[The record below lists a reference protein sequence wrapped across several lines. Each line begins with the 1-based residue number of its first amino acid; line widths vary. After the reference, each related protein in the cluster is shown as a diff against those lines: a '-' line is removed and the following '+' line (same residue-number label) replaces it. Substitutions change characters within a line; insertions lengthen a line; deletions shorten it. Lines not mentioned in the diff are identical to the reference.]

1 MSYINNKSEAAAI
14 VRAIDEGKLDGES
27 KAKAI
32 AALREFDRLNQP
44 STMTQQA
51 SAGAKSFNVG
61 YLADTLGAPVDGINA
76 LLSFVGLDSEAPM
89 GGSESI
95 KEALVAGGMG
105 YRDESELP
113 IDQRAIARGGRTV
126 GQIAGMAT
134 PIFSVASRVQPAQ
147 AVMQTVP
154 KVATTTSSPGRMAAV
169 KSGLGREASMM
180 RDTLSNVVKS
190 TARSPGKMA
199 AMEGTSALGAGTFR
213 AGAEAIDPGNEY
225 LGMAAELIGGVAGP
239 APLMQAGVRQTR
251 KIAENLTPSGRETA
265 ARKRVEEA
273 LQESGFLTKTDPE
286 LDERRLTGLADEL
299 KQAEDSGMTVA
310 QVVQDPMAR
319 EAFTKIENTLM
330 ASADELA
337 KQALETQNKNTVANF
352 NSKINK
358 LKGSSNP
365 LVVKE
370 AQQKRIDFFE
380 KNLAKRV
387 EIAEGKAGDAVNRV
401 LNKNAEDGINAS
413 AEARKIIDNEL
424 ELARKTETKLWGEID
439 KNVNATTTNTMRVFK
454 DMQDELLD
462 VENISN
468 PVQGWVSNLFK
479 RQKESQIV
487 NKKRGFKAVAQRLG
501 FQQPFLIQAK
511 ELFRARSRAL
521 ELARNERAKMNF
533 GDARRLQKISDA
545 ILDDLIQVTDV
556 TTIEARAFSKSLNEK
571 FNTKLINKLQDEDP
585 RLFLQG
591 AGGNSDAARAINFEA
606 LKKATQRTI
615 DTMEAPPATETL
627 NKMQKDFMESAAAS
641 IVDPST
647 GQVKAE
653 RLTNFIQKNQL
664 TLKEVGMLDDI
675 GNVEQQ
681 VKLAESLKNRAS
693 KGVSKLIK
701 EKKSLA
707 AQLAGGSDDL
717 SGIIKQKFNSN
728 FQAQA
733 FKDLARTV
741 KRTNNPE
748 ALEGLRHAIF
758 DELFDQAKVGKG
770 ELQGLISGN
779 KLDEILN
786 AKAGKKTVRQNLLD
800 SGLITPEQSASLTTI
815 SQKAKLFEDAVND
828 PTKMK
833 KLVNMGDGVM
843 DVVARAGGSAI
854 GSMMA
859 LAKSSPL
866 IMSALGARLG
876 KKIVTEVP
884 ALKLQ
889 GVLTEAAV
897 NPKLMRSLLQS
908 RPKAAKATDT
918 AIRGYLLQAGLL
930 QD

>member
-1 MSYINNKSEAAAI
+1 MSYINNKAEAAAV
-14 VRAIDEGKLDGES
+14 VRMIDDGAFDKES
-27 KAKAI
+27 EARAI
-32 AALREFDRLNQP
+32 AALREFDRLSQP

-51 SAGAKSFNVG
+51 SAGAKGFNVG
-61 YLADTLGAPVDGINA
+61 FLADTLGAPVDLVNFLVKSADTGLEA
-76 LLSFVGLDSEAPM
+76 LGVPEDFIQPSEAPM

-105 YRDESELP
+105 YRDEQELP
-113 IDQRAIARGGRTV
+113 IDQRALARGGRTV
-126 GQIAGMAT
+126 GQATGMAA
-134 PIFSVASRVQPAQ
+134 PVFGAASRVKPAQ
-147 AVMQTVP
+147 AAMQAVP
-154 KVATTTSSPGRMAAV
+154 KVATTASSPGKMAAV

-190 TARSPGKMA
+190 TASSPGKMA
-199 AMEGTSALGAGTFR
+199 AIEGTSALGAGTFR

-225 LGMAAELIGGVAGP
+225 LGMASELIGGVAGP

-251 KIAENLTPSGRETA
+251 KLAENLTPSGRETA

-330 ASADELA
+330 ASADDLA

-352 NSKINK
+352 NKKINK
-358 LKGSSNP
+358 LKGSGNP

-387 EIAEGKAGDAVNRV
+387 EIAEEKAGDAVNRV
-401 LNKNAEDGINAS
+401 LSKNAEDGINAS

-424 ELARKTETKLWGEID
+424 TLARKTEKQLWSQVD
-439 KNVNATTTNTMRVFK
+439 KSVRIPTSNLDVVKKFNQLRDDVPAEFRETLFPKEVNAFIKRV
-454 DMQDELLD
+454 
-462 VENISN
+462 
-468 PVQGWVSNLFK
+468 
-479 RQKESQIV
+479 ESQPEPIS
-487 NKKRGFKAVAQRLG
+487 
-501 FQQPFLIQAK
+501 AK
-511 ELFRARSRAL
+511 ELFNVRSR
-521 ELARNERAKMNF
+521 
-533 GDARRLQKISDA
+533 
-545 ILDDLIQVTDV
+545 ILDRQRSLTAQKEFDKAKPMKDIANSLLQDLEKVTDV
-556 TTIEARAFSKSLNEK
+556 TATEARAFSRSLNEK
-571 FNTKLINKLQDEDP
+571 FNTKLINKLQDLDP
-585 RLFLQG
+585 TLFLER
-591 AGGNSDAARAINFEA
+591 AKGGSDAARAVNFQA
-606 LKKATQRTI
+606 LKKATQRTV
-615 DTMEAPPATETL
+615 DTMEAPQATETL

-641 IVDPST
+641 VVDTST
-647 GQVKAE
+647 KQVKAKS
-653 RLTNFIQKNQL
+653 LSDFIQKNEL
-664 TLKEVGMLDDI
+664 TLKEIGMLDDI
-675 GNVEQQ
+675 GDVEQQ
-681 VKLAESLKNRAS
+681 LKLAESLKNRAS
-693 KGVSKLIK
+693 NGVSKLIEK
-701 EKKSLA
+701 KKSLA

-748 ALEGLRHAIF
+748 ALEGLRHAVF
-758 DELFDQAKVGKG
+758 DELFDQSKVGKG
-770 ELQGLISGN
+770 DLQGLISGN

-828 PTKMK
+828 PRKMQ
-833 KLVNMGDGVM
+833 KLVTMGDGVM
-843 DVVARAGGSAI
+843 DVLARAGGSAI

-866 IMSALGARLG
+866 IMSALGAKMGR
-876 KKIVTEVP
+876 KVVTEVP

-908 RPKAAKATDT
+908 RPKAAKATDI

>member
-1 MSYINNKSEAAAI
+1 
-14 VRAIDEGKLDGES
+14 
-27 KAKAI
+27 
-32 AALREFDRLNQP
+32 
-44 STMTQQA
+44 
-51 SAGAKSFNVG
+51 
-61 YLADTLGAPVDGINA
+61 
-76 LLSFVGLDSEAPM
+76 
-89 GGSESI
+89 
-95 KEALVAGGMG
+95 
-105 YRDESELP
+105 
-113 IDQRAIARGGRTV
+113 
-126 GQIAGMAT
+126 
-134 PIFSVASRVQPAQ
+134 
-147 AVMQTVP
+147 
-154 KVATTTSSPGRMAAV
+154 
-169 KSGLGREASMM
+169 
-180 RDTLSNVVKS
+180 
-190 TARSPGKMA
+190 
-199 AMEGTSALGAGTFR
+199 
-213 AGAEAIDPGNEY
+213 
-225 LGMAAELIGGVAGP
+225 
-239 APLMQAGVRQTR
+239 
-251 KIAENLTPSGRETA
+251 
-265 ARKRVEEA
+265 
-273 LQESGFLTKTDPE
+273 
-286 LDERRLTGLADEL
+286 
-299 KQAEDSGMTVA
+299 
-310 QVVQDPMAR
+310 
-319 EAFTKIENTLM
+319 
-330 ASADELA
+330 
-337 KQALETQNKNTVANF
+337 
-352 NSKINK
+352 
-358 LKGSSNP
+358 
-365 LVVKE
+365 
-370 AQQKRIDFFE
+370 
-380 KNLAKRV
+380 
-387 EIAEGKAGDAVNRV
+387 
-401 LNKNAEDGINAS
+401 
-413 AEARKIIDNEL
+413 
-424 ELARKTETKLWGEID
+424 
-439 KNVNATTTNTMRVFK
+439 
-454 DMQDELLD
+454 
-462 VENISN
+462 
-468 PVQGWVSNLFK
+468 
-479 RQKESQIV
+479 
-487 NKKRGFKAVAQRLG
+487 VAQRLG

-556 TTIEARAFSKSLNEK
+556 TTIEARSFSKSLNEK
-571 FNTKLINKLQDEDP
+571 FNTKLINKLQSEDP

-591 AGGNSDAARAINFEA
+591 ASGNSDAARAINFEA

-615 DTMEAPPATETL
+615 DTKEAPPATETL

-681 VKLAESLKNRAS
+681 VKLAETLKNTAS
-693 KGVSKLIK
+693 NGVSKLIK
-701 EKKSLA
+701 KKKSLA

-717 SGIIKQKFNSN
+717 SGIIKQKFDSN

-741 KRTNNPE
+741 KRTKNPE
-748 ALEGLRHAIF
+748 ALEGLRHAVF
-758 DELFDQAKVGKG
+758 DELFERAKVGKGDVGKG

-828 PTKMK
+828 PAKMK

>member
-1 MSYINNKSEAAAI
+1 MSYINNKAEAAAV
-14 VRAIDEGKLDGES
+14 VRMIDDGAFDKES
-27 KAKAI
+27 EARAI
-32 AALREFDRLNQP
+32 AALREFDRLSQP
-44 STMTQQA
+44 STMSQQA
-51 SAGAKSFNVG
+51 SAGAKGFNVG
-61 YLADTLGAPVDGINA
+61 FLADTLGAPVDLVNFLVKSADTGLEA
-76 LLSFVGLDSEAPM
+76 LGVPEDFIQPSEAPM

-105 YRDESELP
+105 YRDEQELP
-113 IDQRAIARGGRTV
+113 IDQRALARGGRTV
-126 GQIAGMAT
+126 GQATGMAA
-134 PIFSVASRVQPAQ
+134 PVFGAASRVKPAQ
-147 AVMQTVP
+147 AAMQAVP
-154 KVATTTSSPGRMAAV
+154 KVATTASSPGKMAAV

-190 TARSPGKMA
+190 TASSPGKMA
-199 AMEGTSALGAGTFR
+199 AIEGTSALGAGTFR

-225 LGMAAELIGGVAGP
+225 LGMASELIGGVAGP

-251 KIAENLTPSGRETA
+251 KLAENLTPSGRETA

-299 KQAEDSGMTVA
+299 KQAEESGMTVA

-330 ASADELA
+330 ASADDLA

-352 NSKINK
+352 NKKINK

-387 EIAEGKAGDAVNRV
+387 EIAEEKAGDAVNRV
-401 LNKNAEDGINAS
+401 LSKNAEDGINAS

-424 ELARKTETKLWGEID
+424 TLARKTEKQLWSQVD
-439 KNVNATTTNTMRVFK
+439 KSVRIPTSNLDVVKKFNQLRDDVPAEFRETLFPKEVNAFIKRVE
-454 DMQDELLD
+454 MQPEP
-462 VENISN
+462 IS
-468 PVQGWVSNLFK
+468 
-479 RQKESQIV
+479 
-487 NKKRGFKAVAQRLG
+487 
-501 FQQPFLIQAK
+501 AK
-511 ELFRARSRAL
+511 ELFNVRSR
-521 ELARNERAKMNF
+521 
-533 GDARRLQKISDA
+533 
-545 ILDDLIQVTDV
+545 ILDRQRSLTAQKEFDKARPMKDIANSLLQDLEKVTDV
-556 TTIEARAFSKSLNEK
+556 TATEARAFSRSLNEK
-571 FNTKLINKLQDEDP
+571 FNTKLINKLQDLDP
-585 RLFLQG
+585 TLFLER
-591 AGGNSDAARAINFEA
+591 AKGGSDAARAVNFQA
-606 LKKATQRTI
+606 LKKATQRTV
-615 DTMEAPPATETL
+615 DTMEAPQATETL
-627 NKMQKDFMESAAAS
+627 NKLQKDFMESAAAS
-641 IVDPST
+641 VVNQST
-647 GQVKAE
+647 NQANAQK
-653 RLTNFIQKNQL
+653 LTKFIQANKL
-664 TLKEVGMLDDI
+664 TLKEIGMLDDVT
-675 GNVEQQ
+675 NVEQQ
-681 VKLAESLKNRAS
+681 VKLAETLKKTAFD
-693 KGVSKLIK
+693 GVSKLIK
-701 EKKSLA
+701 ERKSLA

-717 SGIIKQKFNSN
+717 SGIIKQKFDSN

-741 KRTNNPE
+741 KRTKNPE
-748 ALEGLRHAIF
+748 ALEGLRHAVF
-758 DELFDQAKVGKG
+758 DELFDRAKVGKG
-770 ELQGLISGN
+770 DLQGLISGN

-786 AKAGKKTVRQNLLD
+786 AKAGRKTVRQNLLD
-800 SGLITPEQSASLTTI
+800 SGLITPQQSASLTTI

-828 PTKMK
+828 PRKMQ
-833 KLVNMGDGVM
+833 KLVTMGDGVM
-843 DVVARAGGSAI
+843 DVLARAGGSAI

-866 IMSALGARLG
+866 IMSALGA
-876 KKIVTEVP
+876 KIGRKVVTEVP

-908 RPKAAKATDT
+908 RPKAAKATDI

>member
-1 MSYINNKSEAAAI
+1 MSYINNKAEAAAV
-14 VRAIDEGKLDGES
+14 VRMIDDGAFDKES
-27 KAKAI
+27 EARAI
-32 AALREFDRLNQP
+32 AALREFDRLSQP

-51 SAGAKSFNVG
+51 SAGAASFNVG

-76 LLSFVGLDSEAPM
+76 LLSFVGLDSKAPM

-105 YRDESELP
+105 YRDEQELP

-134 PIFSVASRVQPAQ
+134 PIFGAASRLKPAQ
-147 AVMQTVP
+147 AAMQTVP
-154 KVATTTSSPGRMAAV
+154 KVATTASSPSRMAAV

-225 LGMAAELIGGVAGP
+225 VGMAAELIGGVAGP

-251 KIAENLTPSGRETA
+251 KLAENLTPSGRETA
-265 ARKRVEEA
+265 ARQRVEGA
-273 LQESGFLTKTDPE
+273 LQDSGFLTKTDPE

-330 ASADELA
+330 ESADDLA

-352 NSKINK
+352 NKKINK
-358 LKGSSNP
+358 LKGSGNP

-401 LNKNAEDGINAS
+401 LSKNAEDGANAS

-424 ELARKTETKLWGEID
+424 TLARKTEKQLWSQVD
-439 KNVNATTTNTMRVFK
+439 KSVTIPTSNLDVVKKFNQLRNDVPAEFRETLFPKEVNAFIKRVE
-454 DMQDELLD
+454 MQPEP
-462 VENISN
+462 IS
-468 PVQGWVSNLFK
+468 
-479 RQKESQIV
+479 
-487 NKKRGFKAVAQRLG
+487 
-501 FQQPFLIQAK
+501 AK
-511 ELFRARSRAL
+511 ELFNVRSR
-521 ELARNERAKMNF
+521 
-533 GDARRLQKISDA
+533 
-545 ILDDLIQVTDV
+545 ILDRQRSLTAQKEFDKAKPMKDVANSLLQDLEKVTDV
-556 TTIEARAFSKSLNEK
+556 TATEARAFSRSLNEK
-571 FNTKLINKLQDEDP
+571 FNTKLINKLQDLDP
-585 RLFLQG
+585 TLFLER
-591 AGGNSDAARAINFEA
+591 AKGGSDAARAVNFQA
-606 LKKATQRTI
+606 LKKATQRTV
-615 DTMEAPPATETL
+615 DTMEAPQATETL
-627 NKMQKDFMESAAAS
+627 NKLQKDFMESAAAS
-641 IVDPST
+641 IVDTST
-647 GQVKAE
+647 KQVKAKS
-653 RLTNFIQKNQL
+653 LSDFIQKNQL
-664 TLKEVGMLDDI
+664 TLKEIGMLDDI
-675 GNVEQQ
+675 GDVEQQ
-681 VKLAESLKNRAS
+681 VKLAETLKKTAS
-693 KGVSKLIK
+693 DGVSKLI
-701 EKKSLA
+701 EGKKSLA

-717 SGIIKQKFNSN
+717 SGIIKQKFDSN

-741 KRTNNPE
+741 KRTKNPE
-748 ALEGLRHAIF
+748 ALEGLRHAVF
-758 DELFDQAKVGKG
+758 DELFERAKVKSG
-770 ELQGLISGN
+770 ELEGLISGN
-779 KLDEILN
+779 NLDEILN
-786 AKAGKKTVRQNLLD
+786 AKAGRGTVKDNLLN
-800 SGLITPEQSASLTTI
+800 SGLITEEQAKSLTTI

-828 PTKMK
+828 PKKMA
-833 KLVNMGDGVM
+833 KLVSMGDGVM
-843 DVVARAGGSAI
+843 DVLARAGGSAI

-866 IMSALGARLG
+866 IMSALGARIG

>member
-1 MSYINNKSEAAAI
+1 VVLLQLKKNYLIDLEDSMSYIKNRAEAAAV
-14 VRAIDEGKLDGES
+14 VRMIDDGAFDKES
-27 KAKAI
+27 EARAL
-32 AALREFDRLNQP
+32 AALREFDRLSQP

-51 SAGAKSFNVG
+51 SAGAKGFNVG
-61 YLADTLGAPVDGINA
+61 ILADVLGAPVDAINSIF
-76 LLSFVGLDSEAPM
+76 SFVGLDSEAPI
-89 GGSESI
+89 GGAESI

-105 YRDESELP
+105 YRDEQELP
-113 IDQRAIARGGRTV
+113 IDQRAIARGGRTI
-126 GQIAGMAT
+126 GQATGMVA
-134 PIFSVASRVQPAQ
+134 PVFGVASIVKPAQ
-147 AVMQTVP
+147 AAMQTAP
-154 KVATTTSSPGRMAAV
+154 
-169 KSGLGREASMM
+169 SGSAIRELA
-180 RDTLSNVVKS
+180 SNVVKS

-199 AMEGTSALGAGTFR
+199 AIEGTSALGAGAFR

-225 LGMAAELIGGVAGP
+225 LGMAAELLGGVAGP
-239 APLMQAGVRQTR
+239 APLMQAGVRGTR

-265 ARKRVEEA
+265 ARKRVEKA

-330 ASADELA
+330 ASADDLA

-352 NSKINK
+352 NKKINK
-358 LKGSSNP
+358 LKGSGNP

-387 EIAEGKAGDAVNRV
+387 EIAEEKAGDAVNRV
-401 LNKNAEDGINAS
+401 LSKSPEDGANAS

-424 ELARKTETKLWGEID
+424 TLARKTEKQLWSQVD
-439 KNVNATTTNTMRVFK
+439 KSVTIPTSN
-454 DMQDELLD
+454 LD
-462 VENISN
+462 VVKKFNQLRNDVPAEFRETLFPKELNAFIKRVEMQPEPIS
-468 PVQGWVSNLFK
+468 
-479 RQKESQIV
+479 
-487 NKKRGFKAVAQRLG
+487 
-501 FQQPFLIQAK
+501 AK
-511 ELFRARSRAL
+511 ELFNVRSR
-521 ELARNERAKMNF
+521 
-533 GDARRLQKISDA
+533 
-545 ILDDLIQVTDV
+545 ILDRQRSLTAQKEFDKAKPMKDIANSLLQDLEKVTDV
-556 TTIEARAFSKSLNEK
+556 TATEARAFSRSLNEK
-571 FNTKLINKLQDEDP
+571 FNTKLINKLQDLDP
-585 RLFLQG
+585 TLFLER
-591 AGGNSDAARAINFEA
+591 AKGGSDAARAVNFQA
-606 LKKATQRTI
+606 LKKATQRTV
-615 DTMEAPPATETL
+615 DTMEAPQATETL
-627 NKMQKDFMESAAAS
+627 NKLQKDFMESAAAN
-641 IVDPST
+641 IVDTST
-647 GQVKAE
+647 KQVKAKS
-653 RLTNFIQKNQL
+653 LTDFIQRNQL
-664 TLKEVGMLDDI
+664 TLKEIGMLDDI
-675 GNVEQQ
+675 GDVEQQ
-681 VKLAESLKNRAS
+681 VKLAETLKKTAS
-693 KGVSKLIK
+693 EGVSKLI
-701 EKKSLA
+701 EGKKSLA

-717 SGIIKQKFNSN
+717 SGIIKQKFDSN

-741 KRTNNPE
+741 KRTKNPE
-748 ALEGLRHAIF
+748 ALEGLRHAVF
-758 DELFDQAKVGKG
+758 DELFERAKVKSGKL
-770 ELQGLISGN
+770 EGLISGN
-779 KLDEILN
+779 NLDEILN
-786 AKAGKKTVRQNLLD
+786 AKAGRGTVKDNLLN
-800 SGLITPEQSASLTTI
+800 SGLITEEQAKSLTTI

-828 PTKMK
+828 PKKMA
-833 KLVNMGDGVM
+833 KLVSMGDGVM
-843 DVVARAGGSAI
+843 DVLARAGGSAI

-908 RPKAAKATDT
+908 RPKAVKATDT

>member
-1 MSYINNKSEAAAI
+1 MSYINNKAEAAAV
-14 VRAIDEGKLDGES
+14 VRMIDDGAFDEAS

-32 AALREFDRLNQP
+32 SALREFDRLSQP

-51 SAGAKSFNVG
+51 SAGAKGFNVG
-61 YLADTLGAPVDGINA
+61 YLADTLGFPVDGVNS
-76 LLSFVGLDSEAPM
+76 LLSFIGLDSEAPF

-105 YRDESELP
+105 YRDEQELP
-113 IDQRAIARGGRTV
+113 IDQRAIARGGKTI
-126 GQIAGMAT
+126 GQIAGTAT
-134 PIFSVASRVQPAQ
+134 PLFGAASRVKPAQ
-147 AVMQTVP
+147 AAMQTVP
-154 KVATTTSSPGRMAAV
+154 KVATTASSPGRMAAV

-190 TARSPGKMA
+190 TARSPGQMA

-225 LGMAAELIGGVAGP
+225 VGMAAELIGGVAGP

-251 KIAENLTPSGRETA
+251 KLAENLTPSGRETA
-265 ARKRVEEA
+265 ARQRVEGA
-273 LQESGFLTKTDPE
+273 LQDSGFLTKTDPE

-299 KQAEDSGMTVA
+299 KQAEGSGMTVA

-330 ASADELA
+330 ESADDLA

-352 NSKINK
+352 NKKINK
-358 LKGSSNP
+358 LKGSGNP
-365 LVVKE
+365 FVVKE

-401 LNKNAEDGINAS
+401 LSKNAEDGANAS

-424 ELARKTETKLWGEID
+424 TLARKTEKQLWSQVD
-439 KNVNATTTNTMRVFK
+439 KSVTIPTSNLDVVKKFNQLRDDVPAEFRETLFPKEVNAFIKRVE
-454 DMQDELLD
+454 MQPEP
-462 VENISN
+462 IS
-468 PVQGWVSNLFK
+468 
-479 RQKESQIV
+479 
-487 NKKRGFKAVAQRLG
+487 
-501 FQQPFLIQAK
+501 AK
-511 ELFRARSRAL
+511 ELFNVRSR
-521 ELARNERAKMNF
+521 
-533 GDARRLQKISDA
+533 
-545 ILDDLIQVTDV
+545 ILDRQRSLTAQKEFDKAKPMKDIANSLLQDLEKVTDV
-556 TTIEARAFSKSLNEK
+556 TATEARAFSRSLNEK
-571 FNTKLINKLQDEDP
+571 FNTKLINKLQDLDP
-585 RLFLQG
+585 TLFLER
-591 AGGNSDAARAINFEA
+591 AKGGSDAARAVNFQA
-606 LKKATQRTI
+606 LKKATQRTV
-615 DTMEAPPATETL
+615 DTMEAPQATETL

-641 IVDPST
+641 IVDTST
-647 GQVKAE
+647 KQVKAKS
-653 RLTNFIQKNQL
+653 LSDFIQKNEL
-664 TLKEVGMLDDI
+664 TLKEIGMLDDI
-675 GNVEQQ
+675 GDVEQQ
-681 VKLAESLKNRAS
+681 VKLAETLKKTAS
-693 KGVSKLIK
+693 DGLSKLIEK
-701 EKKSLA
+701 KKSLA

-717 SGIIKQKFNSN
+717 SGIIKQKFDSD
-728 FQAQA
+728 FQTQA

-741 KRTNNPE
+741 KRTKSPE
-748 ALEGLRHAIF
+748 ALEGLRHAVF
-758 DELFDQAKVGKG
+758 DELFDRAKVGKG
-770 ELQGLISGN
+770 DLQGLISGN

-833 KLVNMGDGVM
+833 KLVTMGDGVM
-843 DVVARAGGSAI
+843 DVLARAGGSAL

-866 IMSALGARLG
+866 IMSALGAKLG
-876 KKIVTEVP
+876 KKVMTEVP

-908 RPKAAKATDT
+908 RPKAAKATDI

>member
-1 MSYINNKSEAAAI
+1 MSYINNKAEAAAV
-14 VRAIDEGKLDGES
+14 VRMIDEGAFD
-27 KAKAI
+27 KASEARAI
-32 AALREFDRLNQP
+32 SALREFDRLSQP

-51 SAGAKSFNVG
+51 SAGAKGFNVG
-61 YLADTLGAPVDGINA
+61 MLADTLGAPVDLVNFLVKSADTGLEA
-76 LLSFVGLDSEAPM
+76 LGVPEDFIQPSEAPM
-89 GGSESI
+89 GGSDSI
-95 KEALVAGGMG
+95 KEALVAGGIG
-105 YRDESELP
+105 YRDEQELP
-113 IDQRAIARGGRTV
+113 IDQRALARGGRTI
-126 GQIAGMAT
+126 GQATGMAA
-134 PIFSVASRVQPAQ
+134 PVFGAASRVKPAQ
-147 AVMQTVP
+147 AAMQAVP
-154 KVATTTSSPGRMAAV
+154 KVATTASSPGKMAAV

-190 TARSPGKMA
+190 TASSPGKMA

-225 LGMAAELIGGVAGP
+225 LGMASELIGGVAGP

-251 KIAENLTPSGRETA
+251 KLAENLTPSGRETA
-265 ARKRVEEA
+265 ARQRVEEA

-330 ASADELA
+330 SSADDLA

-352 NSKINK
+352 NKKINK
-358 LKGSSNP
+358 LKGSGNP

-401 LNKNAEDGINAS
+401 LSKNAEDGINAS

-424 ELARKTETKLWGEID
+424 TLARKTEKQLWSQVD
-439 KNVNATTTNTMRVFK
+439 KSVRIPTSNLDVVKKFNQLRDDVPAEFRETLFPKEVNAFIKRV
-454 DMQDELLD
+454 
-462 VENISN
+462 
-468 PVQGWVSNLFK
+468 
-479 RQKESQIV
+479 ESQPEPIS
-487 NKKRGFKAVAQRLG
+487 
-501 FQQPFLIQAK
+501 AK
-511 ELFRARSRAL
+511 ELFNVRSR
-521 ELARNERAKMNF
+521 
-533 GDARRLQKISDA
+533 
-545 ILDDLIQVTDV
+545 ILDRQRSLTAQKEFDKAKPMKDIANSLLQDLEKVTDV
-556 TTIEARAFSKSLNEK
+556 TATEARAFSRSLNEK
-571 FNTKLINKLQDEDP
+571 FNTKLINKLQDLDP
-585 RLFLQG
+585 TLFLER
-591 AGGNSDAARAINFEA
+591 AKGGSDAARAVNFQA
-606 LKKATQRTI
+606 LKKATQRTV
-615 DTMEAPPATETL
+615 DTMEAPQATETL

-641 IVDPST
+641 VVDQST
-647 GQVKAE
+647 NQANAQK
-653 RLTNFIQKNQL
+653 LTKFIQGNKL
-664 TLKEVGMLDDI
+664 TLKEIGMLDDVT
-675 GNVEQQ
+675 NVEQQ
-681 VKLAESLKNRAS
+681 VKLAETLKNTAS
-693 KGVSKLIK
+693 NGVSTLIK
-701 EKKSLA
+701 QKKSLA

-717 SGIIKQKFNSN
+717 SGIIKQKFDSN

-741 KRTNNPE
+741 KRTKNPE
-748 ALEGLRHAIF
+748 ALEGLRHAVF
-758 DELFDQAKVGKG
+758 DELFDRAKVKSG
-770 ELQGLISGN
+770 ELEGLISGN
-779 KLDEILN
+779 NLDEILN
-786 AKAGKKTVRQNLLD
+786 AKAGRKTVKQNLLD

-828 PTKMK
+828 PSKMA
-833 KLVNMGDGVM
+833 KLVSMGDGVM
-843 DVVARAGGSAI
+843 DVLARAGGSAL

-866 IMSALGARLG
+866 IMSALGAKMGR
-876 KKIVTEVP
+876 KVMTEVP

-908 RPKAAKATDT
+908 RPKAAKATDI